1 MKVLTVGD
9 PHFKKDNIHECDMFI
24 AKLDKLIDS
33 ENPDL
38 IIILG
43 DVLHTHET
51 IDESALNKAYEFINL
66 CRKKVKTYIIVGNH
80 DYRNNSQFLTTH
92 HWMNGIKEWDNCVV
106 VDNVVQIKDN
116 DMLFTLLPYVPPG
129 RFLEAL
135 NSYTHVKDGKN
146 SKDRK
151 DMNWRKSQAIFCHQ
165 EFKGCKMGA
174 IISIEGDEWDVS
186 YPQIISGHIHNHQI
200 PQENIY
206 YTGSA
211 MQNAFGESEKNIIPI
226 FTFTKSSFT
235 VNEVD
240 LGLPR
245 KKIIYTDIDN
255 INEMTINTLNKDKV
269 KVSISGTNDE
279 FKSFKKTQ
287 KYKEL
292 VKDGVK
298 VVFKS
303 TRDIINKNVD
313 DKILFNDVMYDL
325 VKNTDDKYIMSY
337 YNKIIHNIHNNIHF
351 E

>member
-1 MKVLTVGD
+1 MKILTIGD

-24 AKLDKLIDS
+24 ERMEDLIKS
-33 ENPDL
+33 ENPDI

-51 IDESALNKAYEFINL
+51 IEESALNKAYEFINL
-66 CRKKVKTYIIVGNH
+66 CRNMVKTYIIVGNH

-92 HWMNGIKEWDNCVV
+92 HWMNGIKEWGNCVV
-106 VDNVVQIKDN
+106 VDDVIQIKEDN
-116 DMLFTLLPYVPPG
+116 NIFTLLPYVPPG
-129 RFLEAL
+129 RFLEAI
-135 NSYTHVKDGKN
+135 NKV
-146 SKDRK
+146 
-151 DMNWRKSQAIFCHQ
+151 NWKKSSAIFCHQ

-174 IISIEGDEWDVS
+174 IISVDGDEWDET

-200 PQENIY
+200 PQKNIY

-226 FTFTKSSFT
+226 FTFSRRREFI

-245 KKIIYTDIDN
+245 KKIIYTDIDKIDDMN
-255 INEMTINTLNKDKV
+255 IDLSDKV
-269 KVSISGTNDE
+269 KISISGTNEE
-279 FKSFKKTQ
+279 FKSFKKSQ

-292 VKDGVK
+292 IKDGVK

-303 TRDIINKNVD
+303 LCTIKSDVD
-313 DKILFNDVMYDL
+313 NDNILFDDVLYDL
-325 VKNTDDKYIMSY
+325 IAKEDDKYIISF
-337 YNKIIHNIHNNIHF
+337 YNKIILNKIIIQ
-351 E
+351 